1 MIKGDKEE
9 ISNAIN
15 ELLTRS
21 LVGNEKEIKEKLSSH
36 LGIEKDSDGKYLK
49 PFISMV
55 ASKRNVSYDV
65 AKEIIA
71 NSMDLRRLLFILA

>member
-21 LVGNEKEIKEKLSSH
+21 LVGNEKEIKEKLSNR
-36 LGIEKDSDGKYLK
+36 LGIEKDDDGKYLK

-55 ASKRNVSYDV
+55 ALKRKVSYDT
-65 AKEIIA
+65 AKDIIA
-71 NSMDLRRLLFILA
+71 NSRDLSRLLFILA